1 MTSTIRIH
9 GIVNGLILI
18 VLLALLGST
27 PGYAQNEG
35 CTLNGDDADCTDV
48 PVDGIVF
55 VTIEPGAGATEI
67 NVSDGVAGTT
77 TVSPTRPG
85 ISLFVYGSDG
95 SDAGADVEFQTMA
108 YDHDNDTDTAN
119 ISVVT
124 KDGTS
129 PYLVNGQYIRN
140 LGGNPPTFSLG
151 GTSYSA
157 VGLAQYLTAV
167 SSDGGGTVSGALTI
181 NNPPGL
187 DTPASGTGASFTT
200 TNAPGIVA
208 LSSYTAGVMTAI
220 TAVMPVQSSSITMAR
235 SMHRVAASIITES
248 APEARVVQVAMV
260 VAGLGCSHRMPV
272 LEAMAVM
279 AILSGYRSGRTQTLQ
294 RAVSG
299 ATESTRA
306 APAVMVVQEETRAR
320 SSHWVIRVVM
330 AETPVN
336 LSSWITMVRYS
347 RPAKSRMA
355 YTD

>member
-208 LSSYTAGVMTAI
+208 ETRGGGGGGGGCGTVLVYSWCDDGDNGGDAGSV
-220 TAVMPVQSSSITMAR
+220 VVNNNGSINASGGGIDNHGISAR
-235 SMHRVAASIITES
+235 SQGGAGGNGGGWFGLFASDAGAGGDGGDGDSVWVSLGPDSNITTS
-248 APEARVVQVAMV
+248 GIRK
-260 VAGLGCSHRMPV
+260 
-272 LEAMAVM
+272 LE
-279 AILSGYRSGRTQTLQ
+279 
-294 RAVSG
+294 
-299 ATESTRA
+299 
-306 APAVMVVQEETRAR
+306 RAR
-320 SSHWVIRVVM
+320 R
-330 AETPVN
+330 TG
-336 LSSWITMVRYS
+336 
-347 RPAKSRMA
+347 
-355 YTD
+355 